1 MEGKQGKERQGGR
14 GQERHADVLTVS
26 IVLSACLLCAS
37 APALF
42 LPACQPIYLPARSLT
57 ACDILST
64 HLGRPG
70 FEFKRRC
77 DQDALS

>member
-1 MEGKQGKERQGGR
+1 M
-14 GQERHADVLTVS
+14 TVGM
-26 IVLSACLLCAS
+26 ILSACLLCAS

-42 LPACQPIYLPARSLT
+42 LPAYQCICLPQCQPIYLPAGLLT
-57 ACDILST
+57 ACEILST

-77 DQDALS
+77 DQDALSREA